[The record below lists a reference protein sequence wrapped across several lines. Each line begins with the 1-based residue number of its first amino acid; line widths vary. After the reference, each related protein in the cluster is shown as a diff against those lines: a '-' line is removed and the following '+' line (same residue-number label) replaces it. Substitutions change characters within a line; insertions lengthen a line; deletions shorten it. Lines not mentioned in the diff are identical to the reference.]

1 MTKVHSYEFAMKR
14 QFVDFGPRPIQWG
27 VMPRKL
33 MMTFVCL
40 AGFLMA
46 ADVQTVEEI
55 IAKVNGD
62 IVTRGEIEKTKRQ
75 VEEMLKTRK
84 VTGADAEKVREE
96 AMKNALR
103 DRIDQLLLVNRGK
116 ELNINI
122 DGEVSKYV
130 ADLMKQTKEVDP
142 DKFAAIVR
150 GQTGQSF
157 EDWKNDTK
165 NSMMTQRVIGQE
177 VNRKINVS
185 KAEIEKMYNENK
197 DKFMRKDQVFLREL
211 FLTTAGKTPAEQA
224 AIQKKANDLVARA
237 RKNEKFGDLVRDN
250 SEAESAQSGGDIG
263 GYEKGQLDPVLE
275 ALVWEQNKG
284 YVTEPVQRPNGWLVL
299 RVEERFKAGQA
310 TLEEVENDIRDRI
323 YGERMQPEIRKYL
336 TELRTNA
343 FLEIREGWI
352 DSAPAPGKSTAWSE
366 PAALK
371 PETVT
376 KAELEA
382 RTRRRRLLWAIPI
395 PGTSKSMKGS
405 STASSSLP
413 SAGAAEAG
421 TSSSKAVKQ

>member
-1 MTKVHSYEFAMKR
+1 MPCKFLMAFA
-14 QFVDFGPRPIQWG
+14 G
-27 VMPRKL
+27 
-33 MMTFVCL
+33 L
-40 AGFLMA
+40 ASSMMA

-62 IVTRGEIEKTKRQ
+62 IVTRGEIERTKRQ
-75 VEEMLKTRK
+75 VEEMIKTRK
-84 VTGADAEKVREE
+84 VTGADADRVREE
-96 AMKNALR
+96 ASKNALR
-103 DRIDQLLLVNRGK
+103 DRIDSLLLVNRGK

-150 GQTGQSF
+150 GQTGQAF
-157 EDWKNDTK
+157 EDWKAETK
-165 NSMMTQRVIGQE
+165 NSMLTQRVIGQE

-185 KAEIEKMYNENK
+185 KAEIEKVYNDNK
-197 DKFMRKDQVFLREL
+197 DKFLRKDQIFLREL
-211 FLTTAGKTPAEQA
+211 FLTTAGKTPAEAA
-224 AIQKKANDLVARA
+224 AIEKKAKDLVARA

-250 SEAESAQSGGDIG
+250 SEAESAPAGGDIG

-275 ALVWEQNKG
+275 ALVWEQAKA
-284 YVTEPVQRPNGWLVL
+284 YVTEPVQRPNGWLIL

-310 TLEEVENDIRDRI
+310 TLEEVDGEIRDRL

-336 TELRTNA
+336 TELRANA

-352 DSAPAPGKSTAWSE
+352 DSAPAEGKSTAWSE
-366 PAALK
+366 PASLK
-371 PETVT
+371 PETIT

-382 RTRRRRLLWAIPI
+382 RTRRRKLLWIPI
-395 PGTSKSMKGS
+395 PGTSTSMKK
-405 STASSSLP
+405 ASSSP
-413 SAGAAEAG
+413 SAGAVAG
-421 TSSSKAVKQ
+421 GSSKSKAVKQ

>member
-1 MTKVHSYEFAMKR
+1 MLKLHTPFVEFVR
-14 QFVDFGPRPIQWG
+14 LPIQW
-27 VMPRKL
+27 VLMPSKFL
-33 MMTFVCL
+33 MTFAGL
-40 AGFLMA
+40 ATLLVA

-62 IVTRGEIEKTKRQ
+62 IVTRGEIERTKRQ
-75 VEEMLKTRK
+75 VEEMLKARK
-84 VTGADAEKVREE
+84 VTAAEADRVREE
-96 AMKNALR
+96 ALQNALR
-103 DRIDQLLLVNRGK
+103 DRIDSLLLVNRGK

-157 EDWKNDTK
+157 EDWKNETK
-165 NSMMTQRVIGQE
+165 NQMMTQRVIGQE
-177 VNRKINVS
+177 VNRKINVA
-185 KAEIEKMYNENK
+185 KAEIEKVYNENK
-197 DKFMRKDQVFLREL
+197 DKFLRKDQVFLREL
-211 FLTTAGKTPAEQA
+211 FLTTVGKTPAEET
-224 AIQKKANDLVARA
+224 AIAKKVNDLVARA

-250 SEAESAQSGGDIG
+250 SEAESAQGGGDIG
-263 GYEKGQLDPVLE
+263 GYEKGQLDPALE
-275 ALVWEQNKG
+275 TLVWEQNKG
-284 YVTEPVQRPNGWLVL
+284 FVTDPVRRPNGFLIL

-310 TLEEVENDIRDRI
+310 TLEEVEGDIRDKL

-352 DSAPAPGKSTAWSE
+352 DSAPSPGKSTAWSE
-366 PAALK
+366 PASLK

-382 RTRRRRLLWAIPI
+382 RTRRRRLLWALPI
-395 PGTSKSMKGS
+395 PGTSTSMSKK
-405 STASSSLP
+405 TADT
-413 SAGAAEAG
+413 G
-421 TSSSKAVKQ
+421 TSKSKAVEQ

>member
-1 MTKVHSYEFAMKR
+1 MMPKLLTPFVEF
-14 QFVDFGPRPIQWG
+14 VCLPIQWG
-27 VMPRKL
+27 LMPRKFL
-33 MMTFVCL
+33 IMFAGL
-40 AGFLMA
+40 ATLLSA

-62 IVTRGEIEKTKRQ
+62 IVTRGEIERTKRQ
-75 VEEMLKTRK
+75 VEEMLKARK
-84 VTGADAEKVREE
+84 VTGGEADRVREE
-96 AMKNALR
+96 ALKNALR
-103 DRIDQLLLVNRGK
+103 DRIDSLLLVNRGK

-157 EDWKNDTK
+157 EDWKNETK
-165 NSMMTQRVIGQE
+165 NQMMTQRVIGQE
-177 VNRKINVS
+177 VNRKINVA
-185 KAEIEKMYNENK
+185 KTEIEKVYNENK
-197 DKFMRKDQVFLREL
+197 DKFMRKDQIFLREL
-211 FLTTAGKTPAEQA
+211 FLTTAGKTPAEEA
-224 AIQKKANDLVARA
+224 AIAKKANDLVARA

-263 GYEKGQLDPVLE
+263 GYEKGQLDPALE
-275 ALVWEQNKG
+275 TLVWEQNKG
-284 YVTEPVQRPNGWLVL
+284 FVTDPMRRPNGWLIL

-310 TLEEVENDIRDRI
+310 TIEEVEGDIRDKL

-366 PAALK
+366 PASLK

-382 RTRRRRLLWAIPI
+382 RTRRRRLLWAVPI
-395 PGTSKSMKGS
+395 PGTSTTMSKN
-405 STASSSLP
+405 SSLK
-413 SAGAAEAG
+413 
-421 TSSSKAVKQ
+421 TSKSKAVKQ

>member
-1 MTKVHSYEFAMKR
+1 MMPKLLTPFVEF
-14 QFVDFGPRPIQWG
+14 VCLPIQWEL
-27 VMPRKL
+27 MPRKFL
-33 MMTFVCL
+33 IIF
-40 AGFLMA
+40 AGLTTLLLA

-62 IVTRGEIEKTKRQ
+62 IVTRGEIERTKRQ
-75 VEEMLKTRK
+75 VEEMLKARK
-84 VTGADAEKVREE
+84 VTGGEADRVREE
-96 AMKNALR
+96 ALKNALR
-103 DRIDQLLLVNRGK
+103 DRIDSLLLVNRGK

-157 EDWKNDTK
+157 EDWKNETK
-165 NSMMTQRVIGQE
+165 NQMMTQRVIGQE
-177 VNRKINVS
+177 VNRKINVA
-185 KAEIEKMYNENK
+185 KTEIEKVYNENK
-197 DKFMRKDQVFLREL
+197 DKFMRKDQIFLREL
-211 FLTTAGKTPAEQA
+211 FLTTAGKTPAEEA
-224 AIQKKANDLVARA
+224 AIAKKANDLVARA

-263 GYEKGQLDPVLE
+263 GYEKGQLDPALE
-275 ALVWEQNKG
+275 TLVWEQNKG
-284 YVTEPVQRPNGWLVL
+284 FVTDPMRRPNGWLIL

-310 TLEEVENDIRDRI
+310 TIEEVEGDIRDKL

-366 PAALK
+366 PASLK

-382 RTRRRRLLWAIPI
+382 RTRRRRLLWAVPI
-395 PGTSKSMKGS
+395 PGTSTTMSKN
-405 STASSSLP
+405 SSLK
-413 SAGAAEAG
+413 
-421 TSSSKAVKQ
+421 TSKSKAVEQ

>member
-1 MTKVHSYEFAMKR
+1 MTQIHSDDFHRTGQFVEFAR
-14 QFVDFGPRPIQWG
+14 RSIQWRP
-27 VMPRKL
+27 MPCKFL
-33 MMTFVCL
+33 MAFAGLATFS
-40 AGFLMA
+40 MA

-62 IVTRGEIEKTKRQ
+62 IVTRGEIERTKRQ
-75 VEEMLKTRK
+75 VEEMIKTRK
-84 VTGADAEKVREE
+84 VTGADADRVREE
-96 AMKNALR
+96 ASKNALR
-103 DRIDQLLLVNRGK
+103 DRIDSLLLVNRGK

-150 GQTGQSF
+150 GQTGQAF
-157 EDWKNDTK
+157 EDWKAETK
-165 NSMMTQRVIGQE
+165 NSMLTQRVIGQE

-185 KAEIEKMYNENK
+185 KAEIEKVYNDNK
-197 DKFMRKDQVFLREL
+197 DKFLRKDQIFLREL
-211 FLTTAGKTPAEQA
+211 FLTTAGKTPAEMA
-224 AIQKKANDLVARA
+224 AIEKKAKDLVARA

-250 SEAESAQSGGDIG
+250 SEAESAQAGGDIG

-275 ALVWEQNKG
+275 ALVWEQAKA
-284 YVTEPVQRPNGWLVL
+284 YVTEPVQRPNGWLIL

-310 TLEEVENDIRDRI
+310 TLEEVDAEIRDRL

-336 TELRTNA
+336 TELRANA

-352 DSAPAPGKSTAWSE
+352 DSAPAEGKSTAWSE
-366 PAALK
+366 PASLK
-371 PETVT
+371 PETIT

-382 RTRRRRLLWAIPI
+382 RTRRRKLLWAIPI
-395 PGTSKSMKGS
+395 PGTSTSMKK
-405 STASSSLP
+405 ASSSP
-413 SAGAAEAG
+413 SAGAVAG
-421 TSSSKAVKQ
+421 GSSKSKAVKQ

>member
-1 MTKVHSYEFAMKR
+1 
-14 QFVDFGPRPIQWG
+14 
-27 VMPRKL
+27 MPRKFL
-33 MMTFVCL
+33 IIF
-40 AGFLMA
+40 AGLTTLLLA

-62 IVTRGEIEKTKRQ
+62 IVTRGEIERTKRQ
-75 VEEMLKTRK
+75 VEEMLKARK
-84 VTGADAEKVREE
+84 VTGGEADRVREE
-96 AMKNALR
+96 ALKNALR
-103 DRIDQLLLVNRGK
+103 DRIDSLLLVNRGK

-157 EDWKNDTK
+157 EDWKNETK
-165 NSMMTQRVIGQE
+165 NQMMTQRVIGQE
-177 VNRKINVS
+177 VNRKINVA
-185 KAEIEKMYNENK
+185 KTEIEKVYNENK
-197 DKFMRKDQVFLREL
+197 DKFMRKDQIFLREL
-211 FLTTAGKTPAEQA
+211 FLTTAGKTPAEEA
-224 AIQKKANDLVARA
+224 AIAKKANDLVARA

-263 GYEKGQLDPVLE
+263 GYEKGQLDPALE
-275 ALVWEQNKG
+275 TLVWEQNKG
-284 YVTEPVQRPNGWLVL
+284 FVTDPMRRPNGWLIL

-310 TLEEVENDIRDRI
+310 TIEEVEGDIRDKL

-366 PAALK
+366 PASLK

-382 RTRRRRLLWAIPI
+382 RTRRRRLLWAVPI
-395 PGTSKSMKGS
+395 PGTSTTMSKN
-405 STASSSLP
+405 SSLK
-413 SAGAAEAG
+413 
-421 TSSSKAVKQ
+421 TSKSKAVEQ

>member
-1 MTKVHSYEFAMKR
+1 MTQIHSDDFHRTGQFVEFAR
-14 QFVDFGPRPIQWG
+14 RSIQWRP
-27 VMPRKL
+27 MPCKFL
-33 MMTFVCL
+33 MAFAGLATFS
-40 AGFLMA
+40 MA

-62 IVTRGEIEKTKRQ
+62 IVTRGEIERTKRQ
-75 VEEMLKTRK
+75 VEEMIKTRK
-84 VTGADAEKVREE
+84 VTGADADRVREE
-96 AMKNALR
+96 ASKNALR
-103 DRIDQLLLVNRGK
+103 DRIDSLLLVNRGK

-150 GQTGQSF
+150 GQTGQAF
-157 EDWKNDTK
+157 EDWKAETK
-165 NSMMTQRVIGQE
+165 NSMLTQRVIGQE

-185 KAEIEKMYNENK
+185 KAEIEKVYNENK
-197 DKFMRKDQVFLREL
+197 DKFLRKDQIFLREL
-211 FLTTAGKTPAEQA
+211 FLTTAGKTPAEAA
-224 AIQKKANDLVARA
+224 AIEKKAKDLVARA

-250 SEAESAQSGGDIG
+250 SEAESAQAGGDIG

-275 ALVWEQNKG
+275 ALVWEQAKA
-284 YVTEPVQRPNGWLVL
+284 YVTEPVQRPNGWLIL

-310 TLEEVENDIRDRI
+310 TLEEVDGEIRDRL

-336 TELRTNA
+336 TDLRANA

-352 DSAPAPGKSTAWSE
+352 DSAPAEGKSTAWSE
-366 PAALK
+366 PASLK
-371 PETVT
+371 PETIT

-382 RTRRRRLLWAIPI
+382 RTRRRKLLWAIPI
-395 PGTSKSMKGS
+395 PGTSTSMKK
-405 STASSSLP
+405 ASSSP
-413 SAGAAEAG
+413 SAGAVAG
-421 TSSSKAVKQ
+421 GSSKSKAVKQ

>member
-1 MTKVHSYEFAMKR
+1 MTQIHSDDFHPTGQFVEFAR
-14 QFVDFGPRPIQWG
+14 RSIQWRP
-27 VMPRKL
+27 MPCKFL
-33 MMTFVCL
+33 MAFAGLATFS
-40 AGFLMA
+40 MA

-62 IVTRGEIEKTKRQ
+62 IVTRGEIERTKRQ
-75 VEEMLKTRK
+75 VEEMIKTRK
-84 VTGADAEKVREE
+84 VTGADADRVREE
-96 AMKNALR
+96 ASKNALR
-103 DRIDQLLLVNRGK
+103 DRIDSLLLVNRGK

-150 GQTGQSF
+150 GQTGQAF
-157 EDWKNDTK
+157 EDWKAETK
-165 NSMMTQRVIGQE
+165 NSMLTQRVIGQE

-185 KAEIEKMYNENK
+185 KAEIEKVYNENK
-197 DKFMRKDQVFLREL
+197 DKFLRKDQIFLREL
-211 FLTTAGKTPAEQA
+211 FLTTAGKTPGEMA
-224 AIQKKANDLVARA
+224 AIEKKAKDLVARA

-250 SEAESAQSGGDIG
+250 SEAESAQAGGDIG

-275 ALVWEQNKG
+275 ALVWEQAKA
-284 YVTEPVQRPNGWLVL
+284 YVTEPVQRPNGWLIL

-310 TLEEVENDIRDRI
+310 TLEEVDGEIRDRL

-336 TELRTNA
+336 TELRANA

-352 DSAPAPGKSTAWSE
+352 DSAPAEGKSTAWSE
-366 PAALK
+366 PASLK
-371 PETVT
+371 PETIT

-382 RTRRRRLLWAIPI
+382 RTRRRKLLWAIPI
-395 PGTSKSMKGS
+395 PGTSTSMKK
-405 STASSSLP
+405 ASSSP
-413 SAGAAEAG
+413 SAGAVAGG
-421 TSSSKAVKQ
+421 TSKSKAVKQ

>member
-1 MTKVHSYEFAMKR
+1 MSRVHSPQFVEFAR
-14 QFVDFGPRPIQWG
+14 VPIQWRL
-27 VMPRKL
+27 MPRK
-33 MMTFVCL
+33 
-40 AGFLMA
+40 FLMA
-46 ADVQTVEEI
+46 FACLSSSLVAADVMTVEEI

-62 IVTRGEIEKTKRQ
+62 IVTRGEIERTKRQ

-84 VTGADAEKVREE
+84 VAGDDAERVREE

-103 DRIDQLLLVNRGK
+103 DRIDALLLVNRGK
-116 ELNINI
+116 ELNINV

-150 GQTGQSF
+150 QQTGQSF

-165 NSMMTQRVIGQE
+165 NNMLTQRVIGQE

-185 KAEIEKMYNENK
+185 KGEIAKFYEENK
-197 DKFMRKDQVFLREL
+197 TKFMRKDQVFLREL

-224 AIQKKANDLVARA
+224 AIEKKAKDLVARA
-237 RKNEKFGDLVRDN
+237 RKNERFADLVRDN
-250 SEAESAQSGGDIG
+250 SEADSAQSGGDIG
-263 GYEKGQLDPVLE
+263 GYEQGQLDPVLE
-275 ALVWEQNKG
+275 KLVWEQAKG
-284 YVTEPVQRPNGWLVL
+284 YVSDPVKRPNGWLIL

-310 TLEEVENDIRDRI
+310 TLEEVEGDIRDRM
-323 YGERMQPEIRKYL
+323 YSERMQPEIRKYL

-352 DSAPAPGKSTAWSE
+352 DSAPAPGKSTSWSE
-366 PAALK
+366 PASLK

-382 RTRRRRLLWAIPI
+382 RTRRRRLLWALPI
-395 PGTSKSMKGS
+395 PGTSVSMKKSDSG
-405 STASSSLP
+405 TSSLP
-413 SAGAAEAG
+413 SAGAVETG
-421 TSSSKAVKQ
+421 ESKSKAVKQ

>member
-1 MTKVHSYEFAMKR
+1 
-14 QFVDFGPRPIQWG
+14 
-27 VMPRKL
+27 MPRK
-33 MMTFVCL
+33 
-40 AGFLMA
+40 FLMA
-46 ADVQTVEEI
+46 FACLSSSLVAADVMTVEEI

-62 IVTRGEIEKTKRQ
+62 IVTRGEIERTKRQ

-84 VTGADAEKVREE
+84 VAGADAERVREE

-103 DRIDQLLLVNRGK
+103 DRIDALLLVNRGK
-116 ELNINI
+116 ELNINV

-150 GQTGQSF
+150 QQTGQSF

-165 NSMMTQRVIGQE
+165 NNMLTQRVIGQE

-185 KAEIEKMYNENK
+185 KGEIAKFYEENK

-224 AIQKKANDLVARA
+224 AIEKKAKDLVARA
-237 RKNEKFGDLVRDN
+237 RKNERFADLVRDN
-250 SEAESAQSGGDIG
+250 SEADSAQSGGDIG
-263 GYEKGQLDPVLE
+263 GYEQGQLDPVLE
-275 ALVWEQNKG
+275 KLVWEQAKG
-284 YVTEPVQRPNGWLVL
+284 YVSDPVKRPNGWLIL

-310 TLEEVENDIRDRI
+310 TLEEVEGDIRDRM
-323 YGERMQPEIRKYL
+323 YSERMQPEIRKYL

-366 PAALK
+366 PASLK

-382 RTRRRRLLWAIPI
+382 RTRRRRLLWALPI
-395 PGTSKSMKGS
+395 PGTSVSMKRSDTG
-405 STASSSLP
+405 TSSLP
-413 SAGAAEAG
+413 SAGAVETG
-421 TSSSKAVKQ
+421 ESKSKAVKQ

>member
-1 MTKVHSYEFAMKR
+1 
-14 QFVDFGPRPIQWG
+14 
-27 VMPRKL
+27 MPRKFL
-33 MMTFVCL
+33 IIF
-40 AGFLMA
+40 AGLTTLLLA

-62 IVTRGEIEKTKRQ
+62 IVTRGEIERTKRQ
-75 VEEMLKTRK
+75 VEEMLKARK
-84 VTGADAEKVREE
+84 VTGGEADRVREE
-96 AMKNALR
+96 ALKNALR
-103 DRIDQLLLVNRGK
+103 DRIDSLLLVNRGK

-157 EDWKNDTK
+157 EDWKNETK
-165 NSMMTQRVIGQE
+165 NQMMTQRVIGQE
-177 VNRKINVS
+177 VNRKINVA
-185 KAEIEKMYNENK
+185 KTEIEKVYNENK
-197 DKFMRKDQVFLREL
+197 DKFMRKDQIFLREL
-211 FLTTAGKTPAEQA
+211 FLTTAGKTPAEEA
-224 AIQKKANDLVARA
+224 AIAKKANDLVARA

-263 GYEKGQLDPVLE
+263 GYEKGQLDPALE
-275 ALVWEQNKG
+275 TLVWEQNKG
-284 YVTEPVQRPNGWLVL
+284 FVTDPMRRPNGWLIL

-310 TLEEVENDIRDRI
+310 TIEEVEGDIRDKL

-366 PAALK
+366 PASLK

-382 RTRRRRLLWAIPI
+382 RTRRRRLLWAVPI
-395 PGTSKSMKGS
+395 PGTSTTMSKN
-405 STASSSLP
+405 SSLK
-413 SAGAAEAG
+413 
-421 TSSSKAVKQ
+421 TSKSKAVKQ

>member
-1 MTKVHSYEFAMKR
+1 
-14 QFVDFGPRPIQWG
+14 
-27 VMPRKL
+27 MPRKFL
-33 MMTFVCL
+33 MTFASL
-40 AGFLMA
+40 ATVLAA

-62 IVTRGEIEKTKRQ
+62 IVTRGEIERTKRQ
-75 VEEMLKTRK
+75 LEEMLKSRK
-84 VTGADAEKVREE
+84 ITGTEADRIREE
-96 AMKNALR
+96 ATKNALR
-103 DRIDQLLLVNRGK
+103 DRIDSLLLVNRGK

-150 GQTGQSF
+150 AQTGQSF
-157 EDWKNDTK
+157 EDWKNETK
-165 NSMMTQRVIGQE
+165 NQMLTQRVIGQE

-185 KAEIEKMYNENK
+185 KQEIEKVYNENK
-197 DKFMRKDQVFLREL
+197 DKFLRKDQVFLREL
-211 FLTTAGKTPAEQA
+211 FLTTAGKTPAEEA
-224 AIQKKANDLVARA
+224 AIEKKAKDLVARA

-250 SEAESAQSGGDIG
+250 SEAESTQNGGDIG

-284 YVTEPVQRPNGWLVL
+284 YVTDPVKRPNGWLIL

-310 TLEEVENDIRDRI
+310 TLEEVEGDIRDRL

-343 FLEIREGWI
+343 FLEIREGWL

-371 PETVT
+371 PETIT
-376 KAELEA
+376 KGELEA
-382 RTRRRRLLWAIPI
+382 RTRRRRLLWAVPI
-395 PGTSKSMKGS
+395 PGTSTSMKKGGES
-405 STASSSLP
+405 
-413 SAGAAEAG
+413 G
-421 TSSSKAVKQ
+421 TSKSKTVKQ

>member
-1 MTKVHSYEFAMKR
+1 MMLKIHSR
-14 QFVDFGPRPIQWG
+14 QFVEFRTVSIQWRT
-27 VMPRKL
+27 MPYQFL
-33 MMTFVCL
+33 TAFVCV
-40 AGFLMA
+40 ASFLMA

-62 IVTRGEIEKTKRQ
+62 IVTRGEIERTKRNL
-75 VEEMLKTRK
+75 EEMIKTRK
-84 VTGADAEKVREE
+84 VTGADAERVRED

-103 DRIDQLLLVNRGK
+103 DRIDSLLLVNRAK

-122 DGEVSKYV
+122 DGEVSKFI

-150 GQTGQSF
+150 QQTGQAF
-157 EDWKNDTK
+157 EDWKSERK
-165 NSMMTQRVIGQE
+165 NEMLTQRVIGQE

-185 KAEIEKMYNENK
+185 KGEIEKVYNENK

-211 FLTTAGKTPAEQA
+211 FLSTAGKSPAELA
-224 AIQKKANDLVARA
+224 AIEKKAKDLVARA
-237 RKNEKFGDLVRDN
+237 RKNEKFGDIVRDN
-250 SEAESAQSGGDIG
+250 SEAESVQSGGDIG

-275 ALVWEQNKG
+275 TLVWEQPKG
-284 YVTEPVQRPNGWLVL
+284 YVTDPVRRANGWLIL

-310 TLEEVENDIRDRI
+310 TLDEVESDIRDRI

-366 PAALK
+366 PASLK
-371 PETVT
+371 PETIT

-382 RTRRRRLLWAIPI
+382 RTRRRRLLWIPV
-395 PGTSKSMKGS
+395 PGTSTSMKKS
-405 STASSSLP
+405 STPAGLP
-413 SAGAAEAG
+413 VTEGVVRTGQSK
-421 TSSSKAVKQ
+421 SKAVKQ

>member
-1 MTKVHSYEFAMKR
+1 MRRKFVMAFA
-14 QFVDFGPRPIQWG
+14 
-27 VMPRKL
+27 
-33 MMTFVCL
+33 CL
-40 AGFLMA
+40 ASFAGSGSAMA
-46 ADVQTVEEI
+46 ADVMTVEEI

-62 IVTRGEIEKTKRQ
+62 IVTRGEIERTRHQ
-75 VEEMLKTRK
+75 VDEMLKTRK
-84 VTGADAEKVREE
+84 VTGVEAERVREE

-103 DRIDQLLLVNRGK
+103 DRIDALLLVNRGK
-116 ELNINI
+116 ELNINV

-150 GQTGQSF
+150 SQTGQSF

-165 NSMMTQRVIGQE
+165 NNMLTQRVIGQE

-185 KAEIEKMYNENK
+185 KADVAKVYEENK
-197 DKFMRKDQVFLREL
+197 TQFLRKDQVFLREL
-211 FLTTAGKTPAEQA
+211 FLTTAGKTPAEEA
-224 AIQKKANDLVARA
+224 AIEKKAKDLVARA
-237 RKNEKFGDLVRDN
+237 RKNERFADLVRDN

-284 YVTEPVQRPNGWLVL
+284 YVTEPVKRPNGWLIL

-310 TLEEVENDIRDRI
+310 TLEEVEDDIRNRI
-323 YGERMQPEIRKYL
+323 YSERMQPEIRKYL
-336 TELRTNA
+336 TELRANA

-352 DSAPAPGKSTAWSE
+352 DSSPAPGKSTAWSE
-366 PAALK
+366 PASLK
-371 PETVT
+371 PETIT

-382 RTRRRRLLWAIPI
+382 RTRRRRLLWIPV
-395 PGTSKSMKGS
+395 PGTSTSMKKGGDAVATS
-405 STASSSLP
+405 ASKTGGATA
-413 SAGAAEAG
+413 GG
-421 TSSSKAVKQ
+421 TSTSKAVKQ